1 MKKLD
6 LSELKKLQDE
16 KREKAS
22 SRQQTAC
29 YQD

>member
-16 KREKAS
+16 KRAS